1 MRSRVAFEALS
12 AVSDS
17 MNAGLAGTVG
27 VIAVVAGVF
36 GLVFGLTRRHRQAV
50 ARRAADRS
58 RS

>member
-27 VIAVVAGVF
+27 VIAVVAGAI
-36 GLVFGLTRRHRQAV
+36 GMVFGLTRRHRQAA
-50 ARRAADRS
+50 ARRAAERS